1 MSAVMESDLKDKK
14 DMKEDLKEKKTAA
27 STKQMMATVE
37 EAFKKW
43 DITGDGAISKYELHA
58 ALTQLGMTEA
68 QVDACFRSADLSRD
82 GILQYEEFLEW
93 VFRDPGVVQQYCL
106 KSAKEGL
113 HVVTVDSCQEFW
125 KRFPE
130 CENHI
135 EKVFFAAMVILGEDR
150 DLSWTGVK
158 QILKK
163 PHEFLQ
169 KLRQFDPG
177 TLTEAKMRKLK
188 YFTSK
193 DFFTQEYFK
202 SHHPIVQA
210 LCNWALAIAALDLKS
225 ADKR

>member
-1 MSAVMESDLKDKK
+1 
-14 DMKEDLKEKKTAA
+14 
-27 STKQMMATVE
+27 
-37 EAFKKW
+37 
-43 DITGDGAISKYELHA
+43 
-58 ALTQLGMTEA
+58 MTEA

-113 HVVTVDSCQEFW
+113 HVVT
-125 KRFPE
+125 

-158 QILKK
+158 QKLG
-163 PHEFLQ
+163 EFLQ

-193 DFFTQEYFK
+193 ELPLDD
-202 SHHPIVQA
+202 
-210 LCNWALAIAALDLKS
+210 LDLS
-225 ADKR
+225 YSHSR